1 MYWEGTMV
9 AIVVSLLAFV
19 SLTKLQDSFSTAKQ
33 MLSLASVW
41 MKSRNEFLSIVRNQ
55 DLL

>member
-1 MYWEGTMV
+1 
-9 AIVVSLLAFV
+9 
-19 SLTKLQDSFSTAKQ
+19 LQDSFSTAKQ